1 MKVVAA
7 SFLIVVLGS
16 PVGAQQ
22 VTTPSVNVRER
33 GTTLG
38 LPSLFTPLTQ
48 LARKTVV
55 TAAMPVGVESMQ
67 RVALDAG
74 VLGLGAFTVNVE
86 GRDYIAERVDSTLD
100 IASQRFVYRTGT
112 DEALSTFTKFADG
125 TVLGKV
131 FAGGKG
137 YFVTPEGDH
146 YLVVCSAHRVMP
158 EVVHPPLIGS
168 REKVTLAGATTGCP
182 GKCRAVRFPYPPAPI
197 LRIVVAMENKYADA
211 VGSKEKAIQRM
222 THWRDRQNTAYQ
234 KSGFEGRIEVT
245 EFAFFDLP
253 EDLSKWGT
261 VYVWATDPANP
272 VIRDMR
278 RRNAAGAV
286 VIFSTSTYSNEAA
299 RSSPDPAFTHF
310 DNEVAVVGGFYAEW
324 SDDDIWTAIH
334 EVGHV
339 SGGDHNIEDA
349 APQAADPQ
357 GSARDWYSCE
367 DGVHGALSYNVCN
380 VFLEDAEIYSGV
392 NSFWRGRPTG
402 KAGVNDN
409 VSMFRLVFKL
419 LQGEHD

>member
-7 SFLIVVLGS
+7 SVLVLALGS

-38 LPSLFTPLTQ
+38 FPSLFTPLTRV
-48 LARKTVV
+48 ARKTAV

-67 RVALDAG
+67 RVALDSS
-74 VLGLGAFTVNVE
+74 VLGLGAFAVNVE
-86 GRDYIAERVDSTLD
+86 GRDFIAERVDSRLD
-100 IASQRFVYRTGT
+100 IPSEKFVYRTGS

-125 TVLGKV
+125 TVLAKV

-146 YLVVCSAHRVMP
+146 YLVVRSAHRVMP
-158 EVVHPPLIGS
+158 EVMHSPLIEIQ
-168 REKVTLAGATTGCP
+168 EKVTLAGTTTGCA
-182 GKCRAVRFPYPPAPI
+182 GKCRAVRFPYPPAPT

-211 VGSKEKAIQRM
+211 VGGRAKAIDRT

-234 KSGFEGRIEVT
+234 QSGFEGRVEVP

-261 VYVWATDPANP
+261 VYAWATDPANP

-299 RSSPDPAFTHF
+299 RSSPDPAFMNF
-310 DNEVAVVGGFYAEW
+310 DSEVAVVGGFYATW

-349 APQAADPQ
+349 APQATDPQ
-357 GSARDWYSCE
+357 GSARDWYDCAS
-367 DGVHGALSYNVCN
+367 GVRGALSYNRCN
-380 VFLEDAEIYSGV
+380 AFLEDAEIYSGV
-392 NSFWRGRPTG
+392 NSFWNNSPTG

-409 VSMFRLVFKL
+409 VAMFRLVFKL
-419 LQGEHD
+419 LQGKHD